1 MLTHLSYAVGYKIK
15 IAYANCTNKM
25 PSARKGCRTIA
36 GVIYKRTSQCHIM
49 DAPSVHDGGEDEEK
63 ESPKT
68 RRKRIKDNDTV
79 ENDRHKDDFYPKKR
93 VSKKN

>member
-1 MLTHLSYAVGYKIK
+1 
-15 IAYANCTNKM
+15 M

-36 GVIYKRTSQCHIM
+36 GVIYKRNSQSHVM

-79 ENDRHKDDFYPKKR
+79 ENDRHKDDFYVKRTKK
-93 VSKKN
+93 KA